1 MNKVTPPKPKS
12 AISHDERATL
22 KLGIEVK
29 KKKEVLPA
37 DFDPD
42 ANALSRS
49 IKGKKQIVLPEGFSF
64 GKNGLNYLDPNADDS
79 SLIWICSKLEVVAV
93 TCDEN
98 YLNYG
103 RALEFKDTLGRD
115 KSWVMPMN
123 LLKGR
128 NEALHGIL
136 LDMGLSLSTS
146 AKAKGLL
153 AQYLQMCKG
162 MMNATCVFK
171 TGWFKG
177 AYVLPDRTIGGDPDN
192 PVLFQTDNPL
202 TGNFESKGTL
212 DLWRENVARFA
223 VGNSR
228 ISFAISASFTAPLL
242 SLFGIEGGG
251 FHFRG
256 ESSKGK
262 TITLYSAGSVWGSHK
277 RKRMWRAT
285 SNGLEMTAYMHN
297 DSLLLLDEMGEM
309 SPKEIGQ
316 TVYMLANGQAKQR
329 ANDVRLKEW
338 RLLFLSTGE
347 LDLKSAMQTAGDT
360 TKAGQEVRMI
370 DLEAVVG
377 EFGVFDVLLAGFED
391 SRLQAEALQE
401 HTSNYYGVAGIEFL
415 KQLISRKEEARNEFK
430 KYQALFIENETPK
443 NANSQVSRAINR
455 FAIVAA
461 GGELATYLGVTGWEA
476 GEAYAGIKACFDGWC
491 SNLISSTESHE
502 ETSAIKVVRSFI
514 AKHGESR
521 FLDLR
526 RANDTH
532 APKTINLAGW
542 KQVKVGTLVTEDTL
556 FHFSTDVFADEVCKG
571 LDPKLVLKT
580 LNKHGYL
587 KTESGG
593 KTVRLKYRK
602 LRIGEHEYTNSYAV
616 RAKILEHE

>member
-1 MNKVTPPKPKS
+1 MNNTTTPEIKPLIDDDK
-12 AISHDERATL
+12 RRTL
-22 KLGIEVK
+22 KANIEGNK
-29 KKKEVLPA
+29 KK
-37 DFDPD
+37 
-42 ANALSRS
+42 
-49 IKGKKQIVLPEGFSF
+49 IKPTGGFEF
-64 GKNGLNYLDPNADDS
+64 GSNGLNYKDPNSNDS
-79 SLIWICSKLEVVAV
+79 NLIWICSELNVVAV
-93 TCDEN
+93 TCDEHYMN
-98 YLNYG
+98 FG

-115 KSWVMPMN
+115 KKWVMPMN

-146 AKAKGLL
+146 AKAKALL
-153 AQYLQMCKG
+153 AQYLQMSTG
-162 MMNATCVFK
+162 LTSATCVFK

-202 TGNFESKGTL
+202 TGNFENKGTL
-212 DLWRENVARFA
+212 DQWRENVASFGI
-223 VGNSR
+223 GNSR
-228 ISFAISASFTAPLL
+228 VSFAISASFTAPLL
-242 SLFGIEGGG
+242 TMFGIEGGG

-262 TITLYSAGSVWGSHK
+262 TITLYTAGSVWGSHK

-309 SPKEIGQ
+309 TPKEIGQ

-329 ANDVRLKEW
+329 ANDLRLKEW

-347 LDLKSAMQTAGDT
+347 LDLKTAMLSAGDNA
-360 TKAGQEVRMI
+360 KAGQEVRML

-377 EFGVFDVLLAGFED
+377 DHGVFDVLLDGFTD
-391 SRLQAEALQE
+391 SKKQAETLQANTA
-401 HTSNYYGVAGIEFL
+401 NYYGVAGIEFL
-415 KQLISRKEEARNEFK
+415 EEIISRKDEARLRFKEF
-430 KYQALFIENETPK
+430 QELFIQTETPK

-476 GEAYAGIKACFDGWC
+476 GEAYEGVKRCFDSWRT
-491 SNLISSTESHE
+491 NLISSTESHE
-502 ETSAIKVVRSFI
+502 ETTAIKVVRGFI
-514 AKHGESR
+514 SKHGESR

-526 RANDTH
+526 RADDTH

-542 KQVKVGTLVTEDTL
+542 KQTNELETY
-556 FHFSTDVFADEVCKG
+556 FHFSIDTFKDEVCRG

-587 KTESGG
+587 RTESGG
-593 KTVRLKYRK
+593 KTVRLKFRK
-602 LRIGEHEYTNSYAV
+602 LRIGKNEFTNSYAV
-616 RAKILEHE
+616 DAKILEHE

>member
-1 MNKVTPPKPKS
+1 MKKIESP
-12 AISHDERATL
+12 
-22 KLGIEVK
+22 EVK
-29 KKKEVLPA
+29 TERRFSKAIEEGASNKIE
-37 DFDPD
+37 
-42 ANALSRS
+42 
-49 IKGKKQIVLPEGFSF
+49 LPEGFSF
-64 GKNGLNYLDPNADDS
+64 GKSGLNYNDPNADDS
-79 SLIWICSKLEVVAV
+79 SLLWICSKLEVEAV
-93 TCDEN
+93 TCDEH
-98 YLNYG
+98 YLNFG
-103 RALEFKDTLGRD
+103 RALVFKDTLGR
-115 KSWVMPMN
+115 KKKWVMPMN

-146 AKAKGLL
+146 AKSKSLL
-153 AQYLQMCKG
+153 AQYLQMCTG
-162 MMNATCVFK
+162 LMNATCVFK

-177 AYVLPDRTIGGDPDN
+177 AYVLPDRTIGGDSDN

-202 TGNFESKGTL
+202 TGNFDSKGTIER
-212 DLWRENVARFA
+212 WRDNVARFA

-228 ISFAISASFTAPLL
+228 VSFAISASFTAPLL

-262 TITLYSAGSVWGSHK
+262 TILLYCAGSVWGSHK

-285 SNGLEMTAYMHN
+285 SNGLEMTAYTHN

-347 LDLKSAMQTAGDT
+347 LDLKTAMLSAGDT

-370 DLEAVVG
+370 DLDAVVG
-377 EFGVFDVLLAGFED
+377 EYGVFDTLLSDFD
-391 SRLQAEALQE
+391 NSREQAEAL
-401 HTSNYYGVAGIEFL
+401 HKNTSNHYGEAGVQFL
-415 KQLISRKEEARNEFK
+415 EKIIHCKKEAREKFKEF
-430 KYQALFIENETPK
+430 QAFFIESETPK

-461 GGELATYLGVTGWEA
+461 GGELATYFGITGWPE
-476 GEAYAGIKACFDGWC
+476 GEAYAGVKACFEGWC
-491 SNLISSTESHE
+491 SNLVSSTESIE
-502 ETSAIKVVRSFI
+502 ETTAIKMVRGFI

-526 RANDTH
+526 RADDTH

-542 KQVKVGTLVTEDTL
+542 KQVGDLDTV
-556 FHFSTDVFADEVCKG
+556 FHFSTDVFTDEVCRG

-580 LNKHGYL
+580 LNRHGYL

-593 KTVRLKYRK
+593 KTVRLKFRR
-602 LRIGEHEYTNSYAV
+602 LRIGRNEYTNSYAV
-616 RAKILEHE
+616 NAKILEHE

>member
-1 MNKVTPPKPKS
+1 MNKTSTPEIKPVIDNDKRRELK
-12 AISHDERATL
+12 ANIEGHKKTL
-22 KLGIEVK
+22 E
-29 KKKEVLPA
+29 
-37 DFDPD
+37 
-42 ANALSRS
+42 
-49 IKGKKQIVLPEGFSF
+49 LPEGFSF
-64 GKNGLNYLDPNADDS
+64 GKSGLNYNDPNADDS
-79 SLIWICSKLEVVAV
+79 NLIWVCSRLEVVAV
-93 TCDEN
+93 TCDEHYMN
-98 YLNYG
+98 FG

-115 KSWVMPMN
+115 KKWVMPMN
-123 LLKGR
+123 MLKGR
-128 NEALHGIL
+128 NEALHGVL

-146 AKAKGLL
+146 AKAKALL
-153 AQYLQMCKG
+153 AQYLQMCTG
-162 MMNATCVFK
+162 LMNATCVFK

-177 AYVLPDRTIGGDPDN
+177 SYVLPDRTIGGDSDN

-202 TGNFESKGTL
+202 TGNFECKGTL
-212 DLWRENVARFA
+212 DQWRDNVARFA

-262 TITLYSAGSVWGSHK
+262 TITLYAAGSVWGSHK

-309 SPKEIGQ
+309 TPKEIGQ

-347 LDLKSAMQTAGDT
+347 LDLKTAMLSAGDT
-360 TKAGQEVRMI
+360 AKAGQEVRMI
-370 DLEAVVG
+370 DLEAVAG
-377 EFGVFDVLLAGFED
+377 EFGVFDELLSGFKD
-391 SRLQAEALQE
+391 SKTQAETLQTNTAD
-401 HTSNYYGVAGIEFL
+401 HYGVAGIEFL
-415 KQLISRKEEARNEFK
+415 EQIISRKDESRKMFKEF
-430 KYQALFIENETPK
+430 QTHFIETETPM

-461 GGELATYLGVTGWEA
+461 GGELATFLGVTGWGA
-476 GEAYAGIKACFDGWC
+476 GEAYEGVKLCFESWKA
-491 SNLISSTESHE
+491 NLVSSTESHE
-502 ETSAIKVVRSFI
+502 ETTAIKAIRGFI
-514 AKHGESR
+514 SKHGESR
-521 FLDLR
+521 FTDLKR
-526 RANDTH
+526 ISDNH
-532 APKTINLAGW
+532 APRTINLAGW
-542 KQVKVGTLVTEDTL
+542 RQDNPLDTIY
-556 FHFSTDVFADEVCKG
+556 HFSTDVFDEEVCRG

-593 KTVRLKYRK
+593 KTTRLKYRG
-602 LRIGEHEYTNSYAV
+602 LRIGEHQKVSTYAV
-616 RAKILEHE
+616 NASILEHE